1 MLNQTDET
9 QGTTNEISKDSRS
22 FRYDSW
28 IDWNARNLLSRDRRE
43 LITVTSC
50 GIQKIYYQFVGK
62 LNIAFL
68 YSMGTFIHHYE
79 KTSSFLEKV
88 KTNQLIDNEQVN
100 WLALSLNASFFLWL
114 KEVKCRSLSADEVTS
129 VYVYLYIC
137 IYAAYISWAYMYA

>member
-22 FRYDSW
+22 FRCDSW

-88 KTNQLIDNEQVN
+88 KTNQLIDKEQVN
-100 WLALSLNASFFLWL
+100 WLALSRNASFFYDL
-114 KEVKCRSLSADEVTS
+114 KK
-129 VYVYLYIC
+129 
-137 IYAAYISWAYMYA
+137 

>member
-1 MLNQTDET
+1 MKLKEQQTKYPKIVEVLDMILELIGMQGIFYQET
-9 QGTTNEISKDSRS
+9 G
-22 FRYDSW
+22 
-28 IDWNARNLLSRDRRE
+28 E

-88 KTNQLIDNEQVN
+88 KTNQLIDKEQVN
-100 WLALSLNASFFLWL
+100 
-114 KEVKCRSLSADEVTS
+114 
-129 VYVYLYIC
+129 
-137 IYAAYISWAYMYA
+137 